1 MTMSRSDRRLPG
13 FLTRRP
19 FLGAMRDRPTGNA
32 LPTLALAPRR
42 APAQS
47 APAPRRPRGREP

>member
-19 FLGAMRDRPTGNA
+19 FLGATRDRTTGNA
-32 LPTLALAPRR
+32 VLALALVPRR
-42 APAQS
+42 APAPS
-47 APAPRRPRGREP
+47 APPPRRPRGREA